1 VHLGPVALGGKE
13 VTPIVQP
20 PLQEVNVGLLAGL
33 QDASLDL
40 MGGVLGDHPVGR
52 RLRPVLGTEVV
63 LWQMSGSDSS
73 QSGTNGANVDARESW
88 ILSWG
93 TRCAPQE

>member
-20 PLQEVNVGLLAGL
+20 PLQEVDVGLLAGL

-52 RLRPVLGTEVV
+52 RLRPVLGTEV
-63 LWQMSGSDSS
+63 
-73 QSGTNGANVDARESW
+73 GALPDVRVGLVPVRDE
-88 ILSWG
+88 WG
-93 TRCAPQE
+93 ER